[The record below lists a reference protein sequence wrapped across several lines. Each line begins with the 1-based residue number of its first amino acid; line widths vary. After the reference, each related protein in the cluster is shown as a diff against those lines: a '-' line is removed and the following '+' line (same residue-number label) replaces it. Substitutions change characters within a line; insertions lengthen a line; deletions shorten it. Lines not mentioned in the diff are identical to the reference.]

1 MIKIFAGLKGSGKT
15 KHLIEM
21 VNAAASTSNGNV
33 ICIEKGDKLI
43 HEITHK
49 ARLVDVDAY
58 GIDTWKKLY
67 GFICGTLAA
76 NYDVT
81 DIFIDSIY
89 KIAPEAKI
97 EGFVTFVQLLT
108 PILEKNNINL
118 VMTASTEVE
127 HIPEPLKKYLD

>member
-15 KHLIEM
+15 KNLIEM
-21 VNAAASTSNGNV
+21 VNAATSASKGNV

-58 GIDTWKKLY
+58 GINTWKKVY
-67 GFICGTLAA
+67 GFICGMLAT
-76 NYDVT
+76 NYDIT
-81 DIFIDSIY
+81 DIFIDSIL

-97 EGFVTFVQLLT
+97 EGFVTLIETLA
-108 PILEKNNINL
+108 PILEKNKIDL
-118 VMTASTEVE
+118 VMTASIEVE
-127 HIPEPLKKYLD
+127 HIPEPLKKYL

>member
-15 KHLIEM
+15 KNLIEM
-21 VNAAASTSNGNV
+21 VNVATSASKGNV

-49 ARLVDVDAY
+49 ARLVDVDAFA
-58 GIDTWKKLY
+58 IDTWKKLY
-67 GFICGTLAA
+67 GFICGMLAT
-76 NYDVT
+76 NYDIT
-81 DIFIDSIY
+81 DIFIDSIL

-97 EGFVTFVQLLT
+97 EGFVSFVEALA
-108 PILEKNNINL
+108 PILEKNGINL

-127 HIPEPLKKYLD
+127 HIPEPLKKYL

>member
-21 VNAAASTSNGNV
+21 VNEATASSSGNV

-49 ARLVDVDAY
+49 ARLVDVDDY
-58 GIDTWKKLY
+58 QIDTWKKLY
-67 GFICGTLAA
+67 GFLCGMLAT
-76 NYDVT
+76 NYDIT

-89 KIAPEAKI
+89 KIAPETKI
-97 EGFVTFVQLLT
+97 EGFVTFVNALT
-108 PILEKNNINL
+108 PILEKNNVNL
-118 VMTASTEVE
+118 VMTASTEVD
-127 HIPEPLKKYLD
+127 HIPEPLKKYL

>member
-15 KHLIEM
+15 KNLIEM
-21 VNAAASTSNGNV
+21 VNAATSQSNGNV

-58 GIDTWKKLY
+58 NIDTWKKLY
-67 GFICGTLAA
+67 GFICGMLAT
-76 NYDVT
+76 NYDIT

-97 EGFVTFVQLLT
+97 EGFVTFVSMLT
-108 PILEKNNINL
+108 PILEKNNVNL
-118 VMTASTEVE
+118 VMTASTEVD
-127 HIPEPLKKYLD
+127 HIPEPLKKYL

>member
-15 KHLIEM
+15 KNLIEM
-21 VNAAASTSNGNV
+21 VNVATSASKGNV

-49 ARLVDVDAY
+49 ARLVDVNAY
-58 GIDTWKKLY
+58 NIDTWKKLY
-67 GFICGTLAA
+67 GFICGMLAT

-81 DIFIDSIY
+81 DIFIDSIL

-97 EGFVTFVQLLT
+97 EGFVTLIDNLA
-108 PILEKNNINL
+108 PLLEKNNVNL
-118 VMTASTEVE
+118 VMTASIEVE
-127 HIPEPLKKYLD
+127 HIPEPLKKYL